1 MGNSMLQI
9 LAGLGMAAVAVII
22 VLGFRRYLARSSER
36 RMLGM
41 LKSLGLDPAIAAS
54 GDIDTIM
61 DEVRDRCRHCAS
73 ESVCERWL
81 RGEEEGTND
90 FCPNHRVFE
99 ILGKYSGTGQAS

>member
-1 MGNSMLQI
+1 MSDSLLQI

-22 VLGFRRYLARSSER
+22 VVGFRRYLARGSER

-54 GDIDTIM
+54 GDMDTIM
-61 DEVRDRCRHCAS
+61 DEVRNRCRHCAS
-73 ESVCERWL
+73 EAVCERWL
-81 RGEEEGTND
+81 KGEEEGSNA

-99 ILGKYSGTGQAS
+99 ILGKYGGAG